1 MERRYNMSRRN
12 RRHWKNIEIA
22 KKIAK
27 HLILRRCWEEINQ
40 TNLAKDMDITYQQWS
55 KFETIQNRI
64 YAEQLMAICDKRNW
78 DLSQFKSK
86 PEDILQEWLERDY
99 PDTKAVPTKYMK
111 ITRLFKRLDIQ
122 GNAWYNI
129 NQLEEPIP
137 FVVDSIERKN

>member
-1 MERRYNMSRRN
+1 
-12 RRHWKNIEIA
+12 
-22 KKIAK
+22 
-27 HLILRRCWEEINQ
+27 
-40 TNLAKDMDITYQQWS
+40 MDISYQQWS

-78 DLSQFKSK
+78 DISQFKSK
-86 PEDILQEWLERDY
+86 PEDVLQEWLERDY

-129 NQLEEPIP
+129 HQLEEPIS
-137 FVVDSIERKN
+137 FVVDSIEKGN

>member
-1 MERRYNMSRRN
+1 MSRRN

-22 KKIAK
+22 KNIAK
-27 HLILRRCWEEINQ
+27 HLILRRCWEEISQ
-40 TNLAKDMDITYQQWS
+40 TNLARDMDISYQQWS

-78 DLSQFKSK
+78 DVSQFKSK
-86 PEDILQEWLERDY
+86 PEDVLQEWLERDY

-129 NQLEEPIP
+129 HQLEEPIP
-137 FVVDSIERKN
+137 FVVDNIQKGN